1 MVKVVVFIRGGNVED
16 VQCND
21 TDAVIRIIDFDNK
34 SDDGA
39 VDHSEADWF
48 WPNTQINEDFDK
60 YTKDINEDFPNGT
73 VSGDKGTFTS
83 IWDDGTVIET
93 ALIEYDEK
101 TGRVQADISDYDPN
115 GSLVRE
121 FITLPNGDDIDV
133 CTKCHTYTLRSVM
146 VEDETGK
153 GLHEE
158 QVCPECEA
166 DKIYKAIN
174 R

>member
-133 CTKCHTYTLRSVM
+133 CTKCHAHTLRPVM
-146 VEDETGK
+146 VEDETGN

-158 QVCPECEA
+158 HVCPEC
-166 DKIYKAIN
+166 DKEED
-174 R
+174 